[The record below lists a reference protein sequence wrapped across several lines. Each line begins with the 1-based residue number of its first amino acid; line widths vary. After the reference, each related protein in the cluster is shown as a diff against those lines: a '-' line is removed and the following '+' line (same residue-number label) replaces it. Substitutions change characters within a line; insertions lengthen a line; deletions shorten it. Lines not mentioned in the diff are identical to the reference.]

1 MTENSQF
8 KETTPPAA
16 ATAGGASR
24 SSEALAH
31 CSYAKSKELRK
42 KENQSKVA
50 VTFRGDNGEVWKHRG
65 KVGRVLELLA
75 NQASGVT
82 QYTTYPWHTRL
93 AASIEILRKSGLAI
107 ETKREGEFRHARYHL
122 VTKGTLVCSE
132 NEGVDA
138 Q

>member
-1 MTENSQF
+1 MTNNLF
-8 KETTPPAA
+8 GLIVPPPAA

-24 SSEALAH
+24 SSEALAN
-31 CSYAKSKELRK
+31 CSYANSKELRK
-42 KENQSKVA
+42 RENRSKFA

-82 QYTTYPWHTRL
+82 QYNTYPWHTRL

-107 ETKREGEFRHARYHL
+107 ETKREGAFRHARYHL
-122 VTKGTLVCSE
+122 VTKGTLVCSAT
-132 NEGVDA
+132 EGLEA

>member
-1 MTENSQF
+1 MTENAPLT
-8 KETTPPAA
+8 ETTPPAA
-16 ATAGGASR
+16 ATAGGGSR
-24 SSEALAH
+24 SSEALAN
-31 CSYAKSKELRK
+31 CSYSNSRELRK
-42 KENQSKVA
+42 RENPSKIA

-75 NQASGVT
+75 NQARGVT

-122 VTKGTLVCSE
+122 VTKGTVICSAD
-132 NEGVDA
+132 EGMDA
-138 Q
+138 R

>member
-24 SSEALAH
+24 SSEALAN
-31 CSYAKSKELRK
+31 CSYANSRELRK
-42 KENQSKVA
+42 RENPSKFS

-75 NQASGVT
+75 NQANGVT
-82 QYTTYPWHTRL
+82 QYTTFPWHTRL

-107 ETKREGEFRHARYHL
+107 ETKREGAFRHARYHL
-122 VTKGTLVCSE
+122 VTKGILVCSK
-132 NEGVDA
+132 NDGVEA